1 MTGNTITVGNV
12 EVLSVKDGFSA
23 RRDPTVTFP
32 ESSIEQWREF
42 PGILDSDDQVQSRYG
57 SVVIRSQGRLVLVDT
72 GMQTA
77 TGGDLLN
84 DLRARGA
91 APEDIDIVFLT
102 HLHPDHVGWNIDLS
116 SGKPAFPNARYLAP
130 RSDFDYWM
138 QPEVLEAAEHV
149 QLHVVP
155 LTELKLARPVRRRLQ
170 GHGRADHDF
179 NTRTYTG
186 AHFAPHIFRW
196 RARLRAG

>member
-1 MTGNTITVGNV
+1 MSGNTITVGNV

-23 RRDPTVTFP
+23 KRDPTVTFP

-42 PGILDSDDQVQSRYG
+42 PEIVDENDEIQSRYG
-57 SVVIRSQGRLVLVDT
+57 SVVLRSQGKLILVDT

-84 DLRARGA
+84 DMRSKGA

-116 SGKPAFPNARYLAP
+116 SGKPAFPER
-130 RSDFDYWM
+130 
-138 QPEVLEAAEHV
+138 EVH
-149 QLHVVP
+149 
-155 LTELKLARPVRRRLQ
+155 
-170 GHGRADHDF
+170 RAKV
-179 NTRTYTG
+179 
-186 AHFAPHIFRW
+186 
-196 RARLRAG
+196 RLRLLDAAGCPRGGGARSVARRAAHRA